1 MGGGG
6 HVLFVRANVRSI
18 ELRTSSHFYLG
29 RQIRVHSPSTPMSK
43 AALLVLTV
51 CLRLG
56 LGSYTIADLPHWG
69 LSASEA
75 ELLGLTLGLR

>member
-1 MGGGG
+1 M
-6 HVLFVRANVRSI
+6 RANVCSI

-43 AALLVLTV
+43 AALLGLTL

-56 LGSYTIADLPHWG
+56 LGSYTTADLPHWSF
-69 LSASEA
+69 SASEA
-75 ELLGLTLGLR
+75 ALLGLTLGLR